1 MFYLFSFKTCLD
13 LKSLPILQVED
24 VDVAAEN
31 KVTLTVELLFITF
44 ESLSVF
50 DCCTLSSY

>member
-13 LKSLPILQVED
+13 LKSLPMLQVED
-24 VDVAAEN
+24 VDVAVEN
-31 KVTLTVELLFITF
+31 KVILSVELLFITF

-50 DCCTLSSY
+50 DC